1 MMNTFAHNDSSECL
15 SILLWSMFR
24 ILCFTFIHLKVKT
37 RYYRL
42 LTKREYLRYR
52 NHSKTS
58 KKYVFVC
65 RAFKSKGELQAL

>member
-1 MMNTFAHNDSSECL
+1 MMNTFAHNDSSACL

-52 NHSKTS
+52 NHVSVKAEDGL
-58 KKYVFVC
+58 KRQRRYEILILE
-65 RAFKSKGELQAL
+65 KS